1 MLDLYILET
10 CPYCKQVMNYMK
22 ENGIKFHKFDTIN
35 NDNALKLLSIGGKDQ
50 VPFLYNEDTDDKI
63 LMANTRNID
72 IVLGGHSHSFFK
84 ELKYVNNL
92 DGISIPNDQNGKSGI
107 YVGRITVDMK
117 KKK

>member
-10 CPYCKQVMNYMK
+10 CPYCKQVMNYIK

-63 LMANTRNID
+63 YDSERI
-72 IVLGGHSHSFFK
+72 I
-84 ELKYVNNL
+84 EYLKNL
-92 DGISIPNDQNGKSGI
+92 KQD
-107 YVGRITVDMK
+107 
-117 KKK
+117 